1 MPDASNDK
9 LVVHVNVQISADA
22 LQAIVANAK
31 LLAAKDADG
40 ICRVDTADQ
49 LGIMIS
55 RFLDE
60 KDFDKYVLDLGNY
73 PPQGE

>member
-1 MPDASNDK
+1 MPNASSDK
-9 LVVHVNVQISADA
+9 LVVHVNVQVSADA

-31 LLAAKDADG
+31 LLAAKNANG
-40 ICRVDTADQ
+40 VYRVDTADQ

-60 KDFDKYVLDLGNY
+60 KNFDSYVLDLDNY
-73 PPQGE
+73 TPQDA

>member
-1 MPDASNDK
+1 MPDASDEK
-9 LVVHVNVQISADA
+9 LLVHVNVQISADA

-49 LGIMIS
+49 LSIMIS

>member
-1 MPDASNDK
+1 MPDTRNDR
-9 LVVHVNVQISADA
+9 LIVHVNVEISAAA

-31 LLAAKDADG
+31 RMAAKDADG

-49 LGIMIS
+49 LSIMIS

-60 KDFDKYVLDLGNY
+60 KDFDNYVLDFDNY
-73 PPQGE
+73 TPQAS

>member
-1 MPDASNDK
+1 MPDTSSDK
-9 LVVHVNVQISADA
+9 LSVHVNVEISAAA

-31 LLAAKDADG
+31 RMAAKDADG

-49 LGIMIS
+49 LSIMIS

-60 KDFDKYVLDLGNY
+60 KDFDNYVLDFNNY
-73 PPQGE
+73 TPQAS